1 MAGRLRCLAWPRVLS
16 GTAVL
21 GLGLFGTF
29 AATSSETL
37 LRKSFTAA
45 LDTPDATPQRLA
57 GPVQISGSE
66 DFWLS
71 AMRHDG
77 RTPVTKTVSIG
88 DQISLS
94 LGGERRTLEVASV
107 AEVAPQVTEIDTGP
121 GASRFVLVTA
131 RDTAKT
137 SATPIRFVMEI
148 DAGPVVAV
156 PVASNRA
163 L

>member
-1 MAGRLRCLAWPRVLS
+1 MSERLRSLAWTRVLS
-16 GTAVL
+16 AAAVM

-37 LRKSFTAA
+37 LRNSFTAA
-45 LDTPDATPQRLA
+45 LDVPDATPQRLA

-71 AMRHDG
+71 AMRQDG
-77 RTPVTKTVSIG
+77 RTPVTKAVSIG

-121 GASRFVLVTA
+121 SASRFVLVTA

-148 DAGPVVAV
+148 DAGPVATT
-156 PVASNRA
+156 PVVTNRA